1 MILDIILLIMKLIM
15 KFDNGINNKTCWAAT
30 IIGDNI
36 TLRLA
41 DDNRN
46 IDADN
51 DFDNETNNEINE
63 INIIV
68 IIATA
73 DIATLRQIIVKLIL
87 VK

>member
-1 MILDIILLIMKLIM
+1 MILDVILLIVEQIM

-36 TLRLA
+36 ALRLA

-51 DFDNETNNEINE
+51 DFYNDINNENYVTTDSDDSSRAEYI
-63 INIIV
+63 
-68 IIATA
+68 
-73 DIATLRQIIVKLIL
+73 K
-87 VK
+87 

>member
-36 TLRLA
+36 ALRLA

-51 DFDNETNNEINE
+51 DSDNEINNE
-63 INIIV
+63 NYITTDSDDSSRAEYI
-68 IIATA
+68 
-73 DIATLRQIIVKLIL
+73 K
-87 VK
+87 

>member
-36 TLRLA
+36 ALRLA

-51 DFDNETNNEINE
+51 DSDNKINNENYITTDSDDSNRAE
-63 INIIV
+63 YI
-68 IIATA
+68 
-73 DIATLRQIIVKLIL
+73 K
-87 VK
+87 

>member
-36 TLRLA
+36 ALRLA

-51 DFDNETNNEINE
+51 DFDNEINNENY
-63 INIIV
+63 V
-68 IIATA
+68 TTDSDDSRRA
-73 DIATLRQIIVKLIL
+73 DNREKLWE
-87 VK
+87 

>member
-1 MILDIILLIMKLIM
+1 MILDIILLIIKLIM

-36 TLRLA
+36 ALRLA

-51 DFDNETNNEINE
+51 DFDNEINNENYVTTDSDDNSRAEYI
-63 INIIV
+63 
-68 IIATA
+68 
-73 DIATLRQIIVKLIL
+73 K
-87 VK
+87 

>member
-36 TLRLA
+36 ALRLA

-51 DFDNETNNEINE
+51 DSDNKINNENYITTDSDDNSRAE
-63 INIIV
+63 YI
-68 IIATA
+68 
-73 DIATLRQIIVKLIL
+73 K
-87 VK
+87 

>member
-1 MILDIILLIMKLIM
+1 MILDIILLIIKLIM

-36 TLRLA
+36 ALRLA

-51 DFDNETNNEINE
+51 DFDNEINNEINK

-68 IIATA
+68 VIATD
-73 DIATLRQIIVKLIL
+73 DIAALRQIIVKLIL
-87 VK
+87 LK

>member
-1 MILDIILLIMKLIM
+1 MILDVILLIVEQIM

-36 TLRLA
+36 ALRLA

-51 DFDNETNNEINE
+51 DFDNEINNENYVTTDSDDIRAADE
-63 INIIV
+63 E
-68 IIATA
+68 ATVM
-73 DIATLRQIIVKLIL
+73 VKL
-87 VK
+87 K

>member
-1 MILDIILLIMKLIM
+1 MILDIILLIIKLIM

-36 TLRLA
+36 ALRLA

-51 DFDNETNNEINE
+51 DSDNEINNE
-63 INIIV
+63 NYITTDSDDSSRAEYI
-68 IIATA
+68 
-73 DIATLRQIIVKLIL
+73 K
-87 VK
+87 

>member
-36 TLRLA
+36 ALRLA

-51 DFDNETNNEINE
+51 DLIMKL
-63 INIIV
+63 IMKI
-68 IIATA
+68 
-73 DIATLRQIIVKLIL
+73 TLRQIVMIVEEQIIERNYESKRINRTD
-87 VK
+87 

>member
-36 TLRLA
+36 ALRLA

-51 DFDNETNNEINE
+51 DSDNKINNENYITTDSDDSSRAE
-63 INIIV
+63 YI
-68 IIATA
+68 
-73 DIATLRQIIVKLIL
+73 K
-87 VK
+87 

>member
-1 MILDIILLIMKLIM
+1 MILDIILLIIKLIM

-36 TLRLA
+36 ALRLA

-51 DFDNETNNEINE
+51 DSDNKINNENYITTDSDDSNRAE
-63 INIIV
+63 YI
-68 IIATA
+68 
-73 DIATLRQIIVKLIL
+73 K
-87 VK
+87 